1 MEEKHMQAERL
12 PEAAKPEKKNR
23 LPGPGGKKKYKRL
36 ISVTVVLLA
45 AVLLGSWLLRGSQVW
60 KLKSGTAPQAV
71 PYETEPVQQRDLG
84 VTVTGSATLEPAD
97 AYQVGTLVSGTILS
111 APFEEDQQVEK
122 DTLLYT
128 LDSGSAQDSVARAN
142 ISVEQARLSY
152 QQALEAQTPTAPISG
167 ILNEVYVHDG
177 DSVSAGTA
185 LAKIV
190 ASTDLT
196 IDFLFTYASP
206 DQFYAGQPAT
216 VFIGN
221 FDGTVQG
228 TVVSV
233 SDNTSVTA
241 NGKQSCTVRVKLPN
255 PGIVSDS
262 FTASAV
268 IGSYTSY
275 GNAPISMAASAVVY
289 ASGSGTVSGFSKLAG
304 STVTKGEQL
313 CTVDSESIRSQLA
326 TAKLT
331 VESAQL
337 SAGTAASA
345 VDDYTIRSPIAGTVI
360 EKNCKAGDKVDGASS
375 GTLAVIYDLSYLKME
390 MNVNELDIG
399 KVRPGQI
406 VEITAAALP
415 GQAFTGTVE
424 RVSVNGTTTSGFTT
438 YPVTIV
444 LEEYGDLKPGM
455 NVSAT
460 ILGDTAKHVLAVPVA
475 AVNRGNTVLVAGAG
489 ALGED
494 GTTVVDLSKAEERPV
509 TLGRSDAEY
518 IEITEGLTAGDT
530 VLVPAQPAET
540 EG

>member
-45 AVLLGSWLLRGSQVW
+45 AVLLGSQVW

-233 SDNTSVTA
+233 SDNTSVTS

-399 KVRPGQI
+399 KVRPGQT

-415 GQAFTGTVE
+415 GQTFTGTVE

>member
-1 MEEKHMQAERL
+1 MEEKLMQT
-12 PEAAKPEKKNR
+12 EAASEDVSVKKKR
-23 LPGPGGKKKYKRL
+23 FSGKGKKRL
-36 ISVTVVLLA
+36 LPLA
-45 AVLLGSWLLRGSQVW
+45 AAALAIVLLGSQVL
-60 KLKSGTAPQAV
+60 KLGKADTAEGGGYQA
-71 PYETEPVQQRDLG
+71 EAVQQRDLS
-84 VTVTGSATLEPAD
+84 VTVTGTATLEPAD
-97 AYQVGTLVSGTILS
+97 AYQVSTLVSGTILS

-128 LDSGSAQDSVARAN
+128 LDSGDAQDSVSRAN

-152 QQALEAQTPTAPISG
+152 QQALEAQNPTAPIAG
-167 ILNEVYVHDG
+167 TLNEVYVHDG
-177 DSVSAGTA
+177 DSVSPGTP

-196 IDFLFTYASP
+196 IDFVFTYVSP
-206 DQFYAGQPAT
+206 DQFYAGQAAT
-216 VFIGN
+216 VFIGS
-221 FDGTVQG
+221 FDGSVQG

-233 SDNTSVTA
+233 SNATAVTA
-241 NGKQSCTVRVKLPN
+241 NGKQSCTVRVKVPN

-268 IGSYTSY
+268 IGNYTSY
-275 GNAPISMAASAVVY
+275 GSAPISMAASTVVY
-289 ASGSGTVSGFSKLAG
+289 ASGSGTVSGFSKLSG
-304 STVTKGEQL
+304 STVSKGEKL
-313 CTVDSESIRSQLA
+313 CTVDSDAIRSQLE

-331 VESAQL
+331 IASAQL
-337 SAGTAASA
+337 SAGTAVSA
-345 VDDYTIRSPIAGTVI
+345 VDDYTIYAPIAGTVI
-360 EKNCKAGDKVDGASS
+360 EKNFKAGDKVDGASS
-375 GTLAVIYDLSYLKME
+375 GTLAVIYDLSSLKME

-399 KVRPGQI
+399 KVRPGQT

-415 GQAFTGTVE
+415 GQTFTGTVE

-438 YPVTIV
+438 YPVTVV

-460 ILGDTAKHVLAVPVA
+460 ILGDTAKNVLTVPVA
-475 AVNRGNTVLVAGAG
+475 AVNRGSIVLVAGDG

-494 GTTVVDLSKAEERPV
+494 GATVLDISKAEERQV

-518 IEITEGLTAGDT
+518 IEITAGLTEDDV
-530 VLVPAQPAET
+530 VLVPAQPAVT